1 MSYRNSTSSCYKDQ
15 EEQKKVS
22 VKFYLQLSK
31 ECDNESVSS
40 KSVSSKSVSS
50 KSVSRALLQLLQQS
64 DVSDNLLVALLEQS
78 DVPDNLLSAVLSQQS
93 DVPDNLL
100 TAVVD
105 QMLSTNNAEFTF
117 DDGTKLVRRGRY
129 LAVTTTIVA
138 ANSNRNSSNRN
149 SSNRNSSNN
158 SSTRNSN
165 STETRL
171 DYIYS
176 GERLSAGTVLNN
188 IDLSAFVNQLKP
200 TSFNPAPDFLKR
212 LISVPNVAVVLSIN
226 GSSSSH
232 LIIEVTRPSFGNV
245 KHASDKTIST
255 GDILLLER

>member
-138 ANSNRNSSNRN
+138 ANSNRNS
-149 SSNRNSSNN
+149 NN